1 MRCFLPVVTFAL
13 AFALSLAN
21 NRVRAKTIDGGMVA
35 DHATRDVSHRSVAH
49 GDPIG
54 IGGAARPAARGA
66 CPAPPVGRPGA
77 VESAVPRTRRVGCG
91 CSCAGCGRNGEM
103 CCGWFSRHR
112 GRWHRDRFDWHWWR
126 RSRRPGRPR
135 IDSQVRDLI
144 RRVADENRLWR
155 APRIHGELP
164 KLGIVVSERTVSRYL
179 HGRPRTPSQT
189 WRTFLA
195 NHLGQIAY
203 ISEFPSLNESG
214 DGVVDALAEAW
225 RATASPHCDV
235 RRRNAR
241 WSMCPRRFDAQMS
254 AAISPRITFATAR
267 ACRGAAGRSPPP
279 DARAVPYSTHH
290 RRTARS
296 YQHRNI
302 KNCSGIQ
309 NSPWTPSIELE
320 SGGAARI

>member
-1 MRCFLPVVTFAL
+1 
-13 AFALSLAN
+13 
-21 NRVRAKTIDGGMVA
+21 
-35 DHATRDVSHRSVAH
+35 
-49 GDPIG
+49 
-54 IGGAARPAARGA
+54 
-66 CPAPPVGRPGA
+66 
-77 VESAVPRTRRVGCG
+77 
-91 CSCAGCGRNGEM
+91 
-103 CCGWFSRHR
+103 
-112 GRWHRDRFDWHWWR
+112 
-126 RSRRPGRPR
+126 
-135 IDSQVRDLI
+135 LI

-290 RRTARS
+290 RAPHDPTNIATSRIAQEFRIRHG
-296 YQHRNI
+296 HRRLNLRVEAPPGFEPGVEVLQTD
-302 KNCSGIQ
+302 KTKK
-309 NSPWTPSIELE
+309 PKP
-320 SGGAARI
+320 